1 MAEIPGIISTDQENK
16 LSNYQ
21 NQDFCNFV
29 IRIIYK
35 ICKELGVNILK
46 SECFEKDGRMA
57 LMIRADATEAKVDL
71 LNFRKAMELTG
82 KRINTIIR
90 VQKEDL
96 FRYMHRI

>member
-1 MAEIPGIISTDQENK
+1 
-16 LSNYQ
+16 
-21 NQDFCNFV
+21 
-29 IRIIYK
+29 
-35 ICKELGVNILK
+35 
-46 SECFEKDGRMA
+46 MA